1 MTEPPQSDGSTGDG
15 RGRLPK
21 YGRVGDRSAGR
32 LISCVLSVPYVSA
45 FVLVSR
51 GKPSPW
57 TSGH

>member
-1 MTEPPQSDGSTGDG
+1 VVGGEEAATMWKGGD
-15 RGRLPK
+15 K
-21 YGRVGDRSAGR
+21 SAGR